1 MKDIILKGF
10 GTGTFSTFLV
20 LKYSVLI
27 PYTKK
32 KNYYQ
37 EDGVSRCLTTV

>member
-32 KNYYQ
+32 NYYQ
-37 EDGVSRCLTTV
+37 EDGVSSCLTTV